1 LALPGQLVVQ
11 VGLGQQDHKFWRR
24 PEDIKERRPAA
35 ICNSTAPGAD
45 VAAAMAAALAATAL
59 VFRDFN
65 PGYAGQ
71 SLAAAENLYRWAQL
85 MEQCWLLLLMKF
97 FN

>member
-1 LALPGQLVVQ
+1 
-11 VGLGQQDHKFWRR
+11 
-24 PEDIKERRPAA
+24 
-35 ICNSTAPGAD
+35 
-45 VAAAMAAALAATAL
+45 MAAALAATAL